1 MLIRKVAP
9 MAEPVR
15 LSDENLAIDPSDV
28 GQQPAADQVEVTSLQ
43 IQPDP
48 DFGSDPY
55 NCTGQH
61 CIADVVKD
69 S

>member
-1 MLIRKVAP
+1 MLSRKVPP

-15 LSDENLAIDPSDV
+15 LSEAHLPVGPVATEQPSLL
-28 GQQPAADQVEVTSLQ
+28 DQVEVTSLRIAQ
-43 IQPDP
+43 DP
-48 DFGSDPY
+48 DVDTDPY

-61 CIADVVKD
+61 CVVDIVKD